1 VTAASKTVPALP
13 APSTAAA
20 VKARVLAVAASQ
32 IGYREGQDSDGYNND
47 NAFGV
52 WYGYNR
58 VSWCAQFVSWCASK
72 AGVLDVAIPK
82 HQYTPT
88 GWNWFVAH
96 NEDVTTPQ
104 AGDVMYVYGP
114 VSGEKNPRVHHV
126 GFVEKV
132 LSGGRIQTIEGNT
145 NTSGSSQGNGVY
157 RLVRTVS
164 SRLKFARPNY
174 AAAVVAPKPSKGGGS
189 TAKPPTAPSQETDM
203 ALTPEEIQSIAD
215 RVLNTP
221 LTSEGLTLRAC
232 AINSNWLAIE
242 HGVGHTFQKLH
253 ASWKAEG
260 TKGPLAQ
267 QLQRIEDDTD
277 NPTPAGA

>member
-1 VTAASKTVPALP
+1 MTASSKPVPTLP
-13 APSTAAA
+13 APSIAAA

-32 IGYREGQDSDGYNND
+32 IGYREGKDSSGYNND

-52 WYGYNR
+52 WYGTNG
-58 VSWCAQFVSWCASK
+58 VSWCAQFVSWCASQ
-72 AGVLDVAIPK
+72 AGVLDVAIPR

-114 VSGEKNPRVHHV
+114 VAGEKNPRVHHV

-132 LSGGRIQTIEGNT
+132 LSGGRVQTIEGNT

-174 AAAVVAPKPSKGGGS
+174 AAAVVTPKPPAKGGGS
-189 TAKPPTAPSQETDM
+189 TAKPTSPSQETTM
-203 ALTPEEIQSIAD
+203 AITDADAAKIAKAVWTYMVAADHTTGDSIERARSAAMRWGD
-215 RVLNTP
+215 SGDLN
-221 LTSEGLTLRAC
+221 
-232 AINSNWLAIE
+232 
-242 HGVGHTFQKLH
+242 
-253 ASWKAEG
+253 
-260 TKGPLAQ
+260 Q
-267 QLQRIEDDTD
+267 QLDRIEDDTD